1 MYDLLPFPNF
11 AATEASELT
20 AQLNNY
26 LIQFKETLEFVLTN
40 ISTDNLSPDLI
51 TKLNEL
57 GAEIEKSN
65 EERDD
70 QINQVSNNSITV
82 SDVLNSSAFKQALPS
97 KYLVS
102 AEQTQSSDEPE
113 GINLY
118 VIEDSSGEVKTFTVK
133 NGSTPDVEF
142 SVNFNTGHLEYETSK
157 E

>member
-11 AATEASELT
+11 AATDASDLT

-26 LIQFKETLEFVLTN
+26 LMQFKETLEFVLTN

-51 TKLNEL
+51 AKLNDL

-65 EERDD
+65 EERED
-70 QINQVSNNSITV
+70 QLGQVSSKTITV
-82 SDVLNSSAFKQALPS
+82 SDVLNSPAFKEAIPS

-118 VIEDSSGEVKTFTVK
+118 AIKDSSGEVETFTVK
-133 NGSTPDVEF
+133 NGSIPEVEF
-142 SVNFNTGHLEYETSK
+142 SVNFNTGHLEYTSK